1 MGRLKER
8 DIADVVD
15 CLRDAYALTDI
26 DTFAAQL
33 ISRLRKVLV
42 CNGILFGNCDLHNMR
57 SEFVADHPDASEVYP
72 SIKSLRISH
81 AITNIPIGR
90 TH

>member
-15 CLRDAYALTDI
+15 CLHDVYALTDI
-26 DTFAAQL
+26 GTFAAQL

-57 SEFVADHPDASEVYP
+57 SEFVADHPDAS
-72 SIKSLRISH
+72 KLSLDQVIANLPRDH
-81 AITNIPIGR
+81 QHPYWPYY
-90 TH
+90 